1 MNIALILSG
10 GTGSRLGGDIPKQY
24 MEVGGKPI
32 IAYCLETFQAHPGID
47 AVRVVA
53 AREWRELI
61 GQWGGT
67 KLQGFSEPGQTR
79 QLSIWNGLQ
88 DIRLAVTECAAAGNT
103 DVGGSEVGGK
113 NVSKDV
119 VVMIHDAAR
128 PLVSAETITACLS
141 GCVEHD
147 GVMPALPVKDTVYYG
162 AGGRIESLLERSKVI
177 AGQAPEAFRL
187 EPYYE
192 ANLALLPEEILRIN
206 GSTEPAILAGLDV
219 QYIAGDERNFKITTQ
234 ADLER
239 FREIMKEQGL
249 FH

>member
-1 MNIALILSG
+1 MGMNIALILSG

-32 IAYCLETFQAHPGID
+32 IAYCLETLKAHPGID
-47 AVRVVA
+47 GVRVVA
-53 AREWRELI
+53 AKEWHELI
-61 GQWGGT
+61 RQWAGA

-88 DIRLAVTECAAAGNT
+88 DIRR
-103 DVGGSEVGGK
+103 
-113 NVSKDV
+113 DV
-119 VVMIHDAAR
+119 VVLVHDAAR
-128 PLVSAETITACLS
+128 PLVSAETITACLE

-162 AGGRIESLLERSKVI
+162 ADGRIESLLQRSKVI

-192 ANLALLPEEILRIN
+192 ANKALLPDEILRIN

-219 QYIAGDERNFKITTQ
+219 QYIPGDERNFKITTQ

-239 FREIMKEQGL
+239 FREIVKTGCGI
-249 FH
+249 